1 MTRKK
6 RQDSVFKEAWD
17 NMRSDFSGLLPDALA
32 DKLGKEKRG
41 WKVVVVVTLAELLL
55 LGVVGKFLYDWLVG

>member
-17 NMRSDFSGLLPDALA
+17 NMRSDFSGLLPDTLA